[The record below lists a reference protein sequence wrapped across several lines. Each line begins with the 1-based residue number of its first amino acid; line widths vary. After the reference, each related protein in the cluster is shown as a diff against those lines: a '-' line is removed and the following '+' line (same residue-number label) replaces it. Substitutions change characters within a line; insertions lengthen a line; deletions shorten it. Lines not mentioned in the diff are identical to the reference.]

1 MNPNRYHRNPLQGCP
16 AFMSGQAA
24 TEVLLVLCLIVM
36 ALVMLPD
43 SAIERVLVAVEGRH
57 QAILKYVG
65 AP

>member
-1 MNPNRYHRNPLQGCP
+1 
-16 AFMSGQAA
+16 MSGQAA

-57 QAILKYVG
+57 QAILKHVG